1 MFRNFVM
8 FRTLVLHWFLE
19 SRNSNN
25 DFTAKTLNHKTKLV
39 LVIQPPI
46 FKSRIEN
53 IFILKA
59 LNLFNK
65 YVMYHVWFFIME
77 SLFILNAF
85 FLWRRL
91 WCIKNISEISYSF
104 SRRKQFRNLHN
115 TFFPYELV
123 CYVSA

>member
-65 YVMYHVWFFIME
+65 YVMYHV
-77 SLFILNAF
+77 
-85 FLWRRL
+85 
-91 WCIKNISEISYSF
+91 
-104 SRRKQFRNLHN
+104 
-115 TFFPYELV
+115 
-123 CYVSA
+123 

>member
-25 DFTAKTLNHKTKLV
+25 VFTAKTLNHKTKLV

>member
-19 SRNSNN
+19 SRNSNSV
-25 DFTAKTLNHKTKLV
+25 FTAKTLNHKTKLV